1 MSKKT
6 KKRKTNQLEGV
17 SKTLFDGKTIKFY
30 HYIIH
35 LGYYIPHGIRFF
47 FNKPFKEPKKDLNI
61 LDQVGSLMS
70 VNTTKEN
77 LDTCE
82 HLIGLHRVVEN
93 TMARRRLER
102 WSLRVI
108 VSYLLI
114 VFGIV
119 VLSYCPIPS
128 AFQQENNQPTQ
139 STEKTQSKIP
149 TETVKEVLDV
159 PKEEKGFL
167 RIPEAVMITIL
178 STTTVNIIG
187 LGLIVL
193 RGHFLFN
200 DQVKG
205 KETDNTD
212 MGG

>member
-1 MSKKT
+1 MSKKA
-6 KKRKTNQLEGV
+6 NQQEGV
-17 SKTLFDGKTIKFY
+17 SKKLFDGKTIKFY
-30 HYIIH
+30 HYLIH
-35 LGYYIPHGIRFF
+35 LGYYIPYGIRFF

-70 VNTTKEN
+70 VDTSEQN
-77 LDTCE
+77 LDICGQ
-82 HLIGLHRVVEN
+82 LIGLHRVVEN

-128 AFQQENNQPTQ
+128 TFQQETAQLAQ
-139 STEKTQSKIP
+139 STEKKQSNTP
-149 TETVKEVLDV
+149 AETKMEVLDV

-212 MGG
+212 PGG